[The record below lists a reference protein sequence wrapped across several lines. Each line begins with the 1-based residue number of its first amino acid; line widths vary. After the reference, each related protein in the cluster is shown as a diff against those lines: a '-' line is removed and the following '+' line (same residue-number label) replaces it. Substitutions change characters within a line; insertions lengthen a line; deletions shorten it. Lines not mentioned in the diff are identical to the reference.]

1 MELAYFYNPIYVG
14 DQKDPHLS
22 TNIVI
27 GEKPKENANSAG
39 HLALLLKLKD
49 PHQTAYTTR
58 TKNYLQADRWVETRT
73 DRETWPAFL
82 YALVRYENRV
92 TFLSFSPW

>member
-49 PHQTAYTTR
+49 PH
-58 TKNYLQADRWVETRT
+58 
-73 DRETWPAFL
+73 
-82 YALVRYENRV
+82 
-92 TFLSFSPW
+92 